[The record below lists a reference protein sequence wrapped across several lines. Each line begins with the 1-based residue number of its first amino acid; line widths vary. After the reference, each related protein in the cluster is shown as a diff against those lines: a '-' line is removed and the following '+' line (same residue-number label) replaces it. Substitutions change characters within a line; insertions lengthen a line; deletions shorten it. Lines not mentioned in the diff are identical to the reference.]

1 MHDELIK
8 SLSRGVDAFG
18 EALRQ
23 KDFEIDDLM
32 RKNKELEELVAAA
45 EKAKALEM
53 VCVALDMV
61 CVALE
66 MVCVVYGG
74 KGAFVLC
81 SLNVLC
87 FLNLCCAP

>member
-53 VCVALDMV
+53 VCVAL
-61 CVALE
+61 E

-74 KGAFVLC
+74 KGVFVLC